1 MDLFELKLGNF
12 EKFERGGNMV
22 ANLRLDSNGLKHSK
36 QIANFFKKD
45 VKIKYNKKLSGKVRL
60 YVSEKN
66 GLRNLTGVLSLYENS
81 LN

>member
-1 MDLFELKLGNF
+1 
-12 EKFERGGNMV
+12 MV
-22 ANLRLDSNGLKHSK
+22 ANLRLDSNGLNHSK
-36 QIANFFKKD
+36 QVVNFFKRN

-66 GLRNLTGVLSLYENS
+66 GLRSLTGVLSLYEHS